1 MDAGVEEDYYGHY
14 GALMLETVCD
24 TGDGGSAR
32 MNSKNVLAGFAILF
46 VTPLGQQPLQ
56 RERDPNS
63 MIAFH
68 GGSGSHLLP
77 ACQAALKIGT
87 GGNKTV
93 MIKPTAT
100 DIQDAVD
107 GSFCRGYVLGVVDAL
122 IATSVT
128 TETAYCIPTSA
139 DSDQFV
145 GVVAKY
151 LNDNPAKLNEPA
163 GLLVAKSMVDAFP
176 CK

>member
-1 MDAGVEEDYYGHY
+1 
-14 GALMLETVCD
+14 
-24 TGDGGSAR
+24 
-32 MNSKNVLAGFAILF
+32 MNSKSVLAGFVILL
-46 VTPLGQQPLQ
+46 VTPFGQQPLH

-77 ACQAALKIGT
+77 SCQAALKIGT
-87 GGNKTV
+87 GGNKTI

-122 IATSVT
+122 ISASVT
-128 TETAYCIPTSA
+128 TETTYCIPANA
-139 DSDQFV
+139 DSDQLV
-145 GVVAKY
+145 RVVAKY
-151 LNDNPAKLNEPA
+151 LNDNPAKLNDPA
-163 GLLVAKSMVDAFP
+163 GLLVTKSMLDAFP

>member
-1 MDAGVEEDYYGHY
+1 
-14 GALMLETVCD
+14 
-24 TGDGGSAR
+24 
-32 MNSKNVLAGFAILF
+32 MNSKSVLAGFAFLL
-46 VTPLGQQPLQ
+46 VTPFGQHSLQ
-56 RERDPNS
+56 VKRDPNS

-68 GGSGSHLLP
+68 GGTGSQLLP
-77 ACQAALKIGT
+77 SCQAALKIGT
-87 GGNKTV
+87 GGNKTI

-122 IATSVT
+122 IATSAT
-128 TETAYCIPTSA
+128 TETAYCIPTNT
-139 DSDQFV
+139 DSDQLV
-145 GVVAKY
+145 RVVAKY

-163 GLLVAKSMVDAFP
+163 DLLVTKSMLDAFP